1 MAQISRSLQQACL
14 ARFQNIVPVLTL
26 IFGGSQTIRASLNQ
40 SDAAIQ
46 SFDLFPLVLTCHS
59 KKVLV
64 NTVRRCSLELLSIG
78 ALGQSRALRIASEE
92 CMGWVRFD
100 PEVVVFLSFFRSL
113 RGLRLVVLP
122 VRLSRLRAS
131 ASRFAPGVG
140 ACSPL
145 RSPVST
151 KPFNLSG
158 DEKDAKFPWRPRE
171 RAESSVPNLKL
182 KSLPATT
189 RLRPP
194 QATGGTSHPRLC
206 FLRPWRECVNK
217 KKHKM

>member
-1 MAQISRSLQQACL
+1 LFSKHLAVVYDFFFAERAARPARVAHSMAQISRSLQQACL

-100 PEVVVFLSFFRSL
+100 PEVVVFLSF
-113 RGLRLVVLP
+113 
-122 VRLSRLRAS
+122 VRCAVCGSSCCPS
-131 ASRFAPGVG
+131 A
-140 ACSPL
+140 
-145 RSPVST
+145 
-151 KPFNLSG
+151 
-158 DEKDAKFPWRPRE
+158 
-171 RAESSVPNLKL
+171 
-182 KSLPATT
+182 
-189 RLRPP
+189 
-194 QATGGTSHPRLC
+194 
-206 FLRPWRECVNK
+206 
-217 KKHKM
+217 